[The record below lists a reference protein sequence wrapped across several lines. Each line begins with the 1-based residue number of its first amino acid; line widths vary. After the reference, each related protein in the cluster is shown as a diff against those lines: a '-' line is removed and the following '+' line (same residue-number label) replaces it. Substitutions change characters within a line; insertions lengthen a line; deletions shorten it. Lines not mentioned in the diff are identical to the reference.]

1 MKQSYESLK
10 SLYGHER
17 SVQLGS
23 ATTGT
28 VYTPDWVAKQM
39 VYVLLKNHMKLN
51 HNAFDLEGVNFD
63 ALYLGAYINDD
74 STETLDFDKWLQI
87 LLPLSILD
95 LSCGSGV
102 LLIAYLEFI
111 EFLIKHSYH
120 YSNENLRN
128 LIEQQMVG
136 LDIDPEAVRV
146 FKHLL
151 NEFSESRGIAPLTL
165 RIYCGNSLL
174 EDLIDT
180 SERFDLVIGNPPY
193 IGEKNNLEWFA
204 PIKQSKLGAQFY
216 EGKMDYFYFFIY
228 KGSNY
233 LKDTGSMCY
242 LSSNYFLTADGAKKL
257 RRFIKETLILATY
270 IDYGEV
276 VVFPERK
283 LHACVYVVQKKKAS
297 HVEIYDETLMLKKR
311 LPMERIFQEDDT
323 IQFIL
328 SDETQ
333 AILTKMSRHKVATL
347 GDCYDIHQGIVSGSD
362 KQFVYHEDVIHTLP
376 QTLKPYLV
384 PFFKNSDVQH
394 YYTTLE
400 TPLYLLYIDQM
411 DVHEDVL
418 GWLKPYKNKLM
429 QRREV
434 IKNIRAW
441 YMLTWPRT
449 RNLFTGEK
457 IVVPQRAKSNR
468 FAYVSSDFHASADVY
483 YITGKDDSP
492 YSLQVLTMILNSTL
506 TYQWLNNMGK
516 KKGTLLELYATPLK
530 NIPVPKLNTDAL
542 KHIKAYSDELYSGG
556 TRPDKDRI
564 EVIKSAVD
572 VLLNDVLNQSE

>member
-17 SVQLGS
+17 SVQLDS
-23 ATTGT
+23 VTTGT

-63 ALYLGAYINDD
+63 ALYLGAYINDH
-74 STETLDFDKWLQI
+74 STDTLDFDKWLQL

-111 EFLIKHSYH
+111 EFLIKHSSQ

-128 LIEQQMVG
+128 LIEHQMVG
-136 LDIDPEAVRV
+136 LDLDPEAVRV

-151 NEFSESRGIAPLTL
+151 NEFCESRGIAPLTF
-165 RIYCGNSLL
+165 RVYCGNSLI

-180 SERFDLVIGNPPY
+180 NERFDLVIGNPPY

-204 PIKQSKLGAQFY
+204 PIKQTKLGVQFY

-228 KGSNY
+228 KGSAY
-233 LKDTGSMCY
+233 LKDSGSMCY

-257 RRFIKETLILATY
+257 RRFIKETLNLTTY
-270 IDYGEV
+270 IDYGDV

-283 LHACVYVVQKKKAS
+283 LHACVYVVQLKKSS
-297 HVEIYDETLMLKKR
+297 HVEIYDETLTLKKR
-311 LPMERIFQEDDT
+311 LPVERIFQEDDT

-328 SDETQ
+328 SDDTQ
-333 AILTKMSRHKVATL
+333 AMLTRMTRHKVATL
-347 GDCYDIHQGIVSGSD
+347 GECYDIHQGIVSGSD

-384 PFFKNSDVQH
+384 PFFKNSDVHH

-400 TPLYLLYIDQM
+400 TPLYLLYIDQV

-418 GWLKPYKNKLM
+418 SWLKPFKDKLM

-449 RNLFTGEK
+449 RNLFLGDK

-483 YITGKDDSP
+483 YITEKDDSP
-492 YSLQVLTMILNSTL
+492 YSLPVLTMILNSTL
-506 TYQWLNNMGK
+506 TFQWLNNMGK

-530 NIPVPKLNTDAL
+530 NIPIPMLNNESLTR
-542 KHIKAYSDELYSGG
+542 ITSYSDELFAGSA
-556 TRPDKDRI
+556 RPDADRL
-564 EVIKSAVD
+564 ETIKRAVD
-572 VLLNDVLNQSE
+572 LILNDLLNQSE

>member
-17 SVQLGS
+17 SVQHDS
-23 ATTGT
+23 VTTGT

-39 VYVLLKNHMKLN
+39 VYVLLNNHMQLN

-63 ALYLGAYINDD
+63 ALYLGAYIKGD
-74 STETLDFDKWLQI
+74 SPEPLDVDKWLKH

-111 EFLIKHSYH
+111 EFLIKHSSH

-128 LIEQQMVG
+128 LIQNQMVG

-151 NEFSESRGIAPLTL
+151 NEFSESRGIAPLTF
-165 RIYCGNSLL
+165 RIYCGNSLID
-174 EDLIDT
+174 DLIDT
-180 SERFDLVIGNPPY
+180 TERFDLVIGNPPY

-204 PIKQSKLGAQFY
+204 PVKRTKLGAQFY

-228 KGSNY
+228 KGSAY
-233 LKDTGSMCY
+233 LKECGSMCY

-257 RRFIKETLILATY
+257 RRFIKETLNLAIY
-270 IDYGEV
+270 IDYGDV

-297 HVEIYDETLMLKKR
+297 HVEIYDETLTLKKR

-328 SDETQ
+328 SDETH
-333 AILTKMSRHKVATL
+333 AMLTKLSRHKVAAL
-347 GDCYDIHQGIVSGSD
+347 GDCYDIHQGVVSGSD
-362 KQFVYHEDVIHTLP
+362 KQFVYHEEVIHTLP
-376 QTLKPYLV
+376 LTLRPYLV
-384 PFFKNSDVQH
+384 PFYKNSDVHH

-418 GWLKPYKNKLM
+418 SWLEPYKDKLM

-434 IKNIRAW
+434 VKNIRAW

-449 RNLFTGEK
+449 RKLFIGEK
-457 IVVPQRAKSNR
+457 IVVPQRAKTNR
-468 FAYVSSDFHASADVY
+468 FAYVSNDFHASADVY
-483 YITGKDDSP
+483 YITEKDNSP
-492 YSLQVLTMILNSTL
+492 YSLQVLTMILNSSL
-506 TYQWLNNMGK
+506 TFQWLNNMGK

-530 NIPVPKLNTDAL
+530 SIPIPMLNTDSL
-542 KHIKAYSDELYSGG
+542 RHITAYSDELYSRGA
-556 TRPDKDRI
+556 RPDADRI
-564 EVIKSAVD
+564 EAIKRAVD
-572 VLLNDVLNQSE
+572 VILNDVLSQS

>member
-17 SVQLGS
+17 SVQHDS
-23 ATTGT
+23 VTTGT

-39 VYVLLKNHMKLN
+39 VYVLLKNHMQLN
-51 HNAFDLEGVNFD
+51 HNAFDIEGVNFD
-63 ALYLGAYINDD
+63 ALYLGAYIKVD
-74 STETLDFDKWLQI
+74 SAVPLDVDKWLKR

-111 EFLIKHSYH
+111 EFLIKHSSH

-128 LIEQQMVG
+128 LIGHQIVG

-151 NEFSESRGIAPLTL
+151 NEFSESRGIAPLTF
-165 RIYCGNSLL
+165 RVYCGNSLI

-204 PIKQSKLGAQFY
+204 PIKQTKLGAQFY

-228 KGSNY
+228 KGSAY
-233 LKDTGSMCY
+233 LKDSGSMCY

-257 RRFIKETLILATY
+257 RRFIKETLNLATY
-270 IDYGEV
+270 IDYGDV

-283 LHACVYVVQKKKAS
+283 LHACVYVVQKKKS
-297 HVEIYDETLMLKKR
+297 STVEIFDETLTLKKR

-328 SDETQ
+328 SDEMQ

-384 PFFKNSDVQH
+384 PFFKNSDVHH

-400 TPLYLLYIDQM
+400 TPLYLLYIDQE

-418 GWLKPYKNKLM
+418 GWLKPYKDKLM

-449 RNLFTGEK
+449 RNLFKGEK
-457 IVVPQRAKSNR
+457 IVAPQRAKSNR

-483 YITGKDDSP
+483 YITEKDNSP
-492 YSLQVLTMILNSTL
+492 YTLPVLTMILNSTL
-506 TYQWLNNMGK
+506 TFQWLNNMGK

-530 NIPVPKLNTDAL
+530 SIPIPMLSTESL
-542 KHIKAYSDELYSGG
+542 KHLTLYSDELYSGSN
-556 TRPDKDRI
+556 RLDADRI
-564 EVIKSAVD
+564 EAIKRAVD
-572 VLLNDVLNQSE
+572 VILNDLMRQSE